1 MANLY
6 EIVETS
12 EGEIILRRAGEGEDG
27 ALVSI
32 SFSEEALYF
41 LDRHKF
47 SVAKAMIEA
56 GLEAASDRTDE
67 SAAVSQDETLNDD
80 LPDAGQLLH

>member
-1 MANLY
+1 MSNLY

-12 EGEIILRRAGEGEDG
+12 EGEIVLRRAGEDDDSP
-27 ALVSI
+27 LVSI

-41 LDRHKF
+41 LSQNKF

-56 GLEAASDRTDE
+56 GLEAASEPEGENVDLDE
-67 SAAVSQDETLNDD
+67 EGASSTI
-80 LPDAGQLLH
+80 H